1 MQNKKI
7 FIEIPTWL
15 GDAVMT
21 TPAIEN
27 IVKTYPKCELTIF
40 GSFVA
45 TKLFLEHP
53 NVKTIIIDNSKKEGN
68 RYINLYKLAKRVGD
82 VDIAFS
88 FRKNFTTKFLLW
100 FISST
105 DKYIYHRLNSNLSTH
120 QVIRYNDFINKSL
133 QTSLEPNKL
142 KIYQKENTKDKES
155 KKLLLGINPG
165 ATYGSAKRWYPMEF
179 AKVAIEL
186 SKTYDIQI
194 FGGPGETDI
203 ASDIE
208 QELKKANISNYT
220 NLAGKTSVEELI
232 ESISQLDLFI
242 TNDSG
247 PMHLAAAF
255 NIPTIAIF
263 GPTRHIETHQ
273 WENDNEMLIRKDI
286 DCAPCMKR
294 VCPLKDESKYHAC
307 MKLITA
313 QDVLNRLKQE
323 GILK

>member
-27 IVKTYPKCELTIF
+27 IVKIYPDCQLTIF
-40 GSFVA
+40 GSFVS
-45 TKLFLEHP
+45 TKLFLNHP
-53 NVKTIIIDNSKKEGN
+53 NLKEIIIDNSKKHGN
-68 RYINLYKLAKRVGD
+68 RYINLYKLAKRVGE

-88 FRKNFTTKFLLW
+88 FRKNFTTKFLLY
-100 FISST
+100 FIDSK
-105 DKYIYHRLNSNLSTH
+105 DKYIYQRYEKKQKH
-120 QVIRYNDFINKSL
+120 QVIRYNDFINHSL
-133 QTSLEPNKL
+133 LLNTIPDKL
-142 KIYQKENTKDKES
+142 KIYQKNKPLKS
-155 KKLLLGINPG
+155 KKKLTLGINPG
-165 ATYGSAKRWYPMEF
+165 ATYGSAKRWYPLEF

-186 SKTYDIQI
+186 SNIYDIKI
-194 FGGPGETDI
+194 FGGAGETEI
-203 ASDIE
+203 ALDIE
-208 QELKKANISNYT
+208 KELKRNNISNYK

-232 ESISQLDLFI
+232 EQISQLDLFL

-255 NIPTIAIF
+255 NIPTVAIF
-263 GPTRHIETHQ
+263 GPTRHLETHQ
-273 WENDNEMLIRKDI
+273 WKNDKEMLIRKDI

-294 VCPLKDESKYHAC
+294 VCPLKNENEKHKC

-313 QDVLNRLKQE
+313 QDVLKRLKDE
-323 GILK
+323 SII

>member
-1 MQNKKI
+1 MNI
-7 FIEIPTWL
+7 FIEVPTWL

-27 IVKTYPKCELTIF
+27 IVKTYPNCQLTIF
-40 GSFVA
+40 GSFVS

-53 NVKTIIIDNSKKEGN
+53 NVKNIIIDNSKKEGF
-68 RYINLYKLAKRVGD
+68 RYLNLYNLAKRVGD

-100 FISST
+100 FLSSNH
-105 DKYIYHRLNSNLSTH
+105 KYIYHRLNSTLDTH

-133 QTSLEPNKL
+133 NISTSPNKL
-142 KIYQKENTKDKES
+142 KIYKKEDNSTFNIQHS
-155 KKLLLGINPG
+155 TLGINPG
-165 ATYGSAKRWYPMEF
+165 ATYGSAKRWYPKEF

-186 SKTYDIQI
+186 SFKYDIKI

-203 ASDIE
+203 AADIE
-208 QELKKANISNYT
+208 KELKEVGVENYQ

-232 ESISQLDLFI
+232 LNISQLDLFI

-247 PMHLAAAF
+247 PMHVAAAF
-255 NIPTIAIF
+255 KVPTVAIF
-263 GPTRHIETHQ
+263 GPTRYIETHQ
-273 WENDNEMLIRKDI
+273 WQNSNEMLLRKDI
-286 DCAPCMKR
+286 ECSPCMKR
-294 VCPLKDESKYHAC
+294 VCPLKDEKENHAC

-313 QDVLNRLKQE
+313 DDVVKILKQKE
-323 GILK
+323 YI